1 MYQRWWISLAFS
13 IALVAAS
20 IILARPAHSAD
31 AVMCVNCG
39 SEVTQLANKL
49 TMVKQLAT
57 QAQQLQAQLN
67 QYQNMLTNSKGV
79 SQNVWG
85 NAIGDIQKLQNLL
98 QQSKALAGT
107 AGNLDGQFASRYGTY
122 RSYLNQKMGASDWQ
136 NKYNQW
142 SNEANDNTLYTLKGL
157 GLQASQMQNE
167 QAVIRQLQAMSGT
180 AEGRMQAMQVANMF
194 ASQNLDQIMKLRQLM
209 MMQIQ
214 MQANYMAQQQDRQ
227 AASDAATQKFYN
239 FQKLGRTGKS
249 YF

>member
-13 IALVAAS
+13 VALVAAS
-20 IILARPAHSAD
+20 IALARPAHSAD

-39 SEVTQLANKL
+39 SEVT
-49 TMVKQLAT
+49 QLAT

-157 GLQASQMQNE
+157 GMQASQMQNE

-194 ASQNLDQIMKLRQLM
+194 ASQNLDQILKLRQLM

-227 AASDAATQKFYN
+227 AASDAATQRFYN
-239 FQKLGRTGKS
+239 FQTLQRDGKT
-249 YF
+249 Y